1 MFTVRFARLRFSY
14 FYTNKIQGNIMI
26 IRADGERNAFS
37 PSSTMLYTLLQ
48 DKSSNMPYVT
58 LDVCKI
64 NASLNESNG
73 LNLFV

>member
-1 MFTVRFARLRFSY
+1 
-14 FYTNKIQGNIMI
+14 MI
-26 IRADGERNAFS
+26 IRADEERNAFS

-73 LNLFV
+73 LNLFVWESANCNKFTTFTE